1 MRTPCDRDLDG
12 DDGVRAAGSPD
23 FGHVLLTLL
32 PQSLLEICQDGSPGG
47 DDCAAQEIEAK
58 GRGVPTR
65 SGLFQYTVGETL
77 IRSTVPFP
85 RPMSTHVCAYTSMR
99 AQPLLSGPS

>member
-1 MRTPCDRDLDG
+1 MKTPCDRDLDS

-23 FGHVLLTLL
+23 FGHDLLTLL
-32 PQSLLEICQDGSPGG
+32 PQSLFDICQDGSPRG

-77 IRSTVPFP
+77 MQSTVLFP
-85 RPMSTHVCAYTSMR
+85 GPMSTHICAYTWMR
-99 AQPLLSGPS
+99 AQPLLSGPT